1 MLKALI
7 ILPVS
12 FSLWFGLVKIFS
24 TNKEPTINVLS
35 KKVFNDFN
43 LVFRNIL
50 DILDS
55 LFKSFIQIYELLG
68 LILKNIVV
76 IFKSLSSTF
85 GQFINLLKVVGI
97 TLRRLINFAR
107 VKLIDL
113 KITIIFFN
121 IKPKSSYIWIKLL
134 KRESNISRIFLKTRW
149 KLFKTFCERTL
160 IEDSLFVETILT
172 KPNQIRNEIGRISK
186 ALSI

>member
-7 ILPVS
+7 ILPVL

-97 TLRRLINFAR
+97 TLMSIISLCKGLYDETRNITLFNSFEAILNQTKSAKNNVVRLFA
-107 VKLIDL
+107 VKGDNL
-113 KITIIFFN
+113 KNKEVT
-121 IKPKSSYIWIKLL
+121 L
-134 KRESNISRIFLKTRW
+134 
-149 KLFKTFCERTL
+149 ER
-160 IEDSLFVETILT
+160 
-172 KPNQIRNEIGRISK
+172 
-186 ALSI
+186 

>member
-12 FSLWFGLVKIFS
+12 FSIWFGLVKIFS
-24 TNKEPTINVLS
+24 TNKESTINVLS

-97 TLRRLINFAR
+97 TLMSIISLCKGLYDETRNITLFNSFEAILNQTKSAKNNVVRLFA
-107 VKLIDL
+107 VKGDELNN
-113 KITIIFFN
+113 K
-121 IKPKSSYIWIKLL
+121 
-134 KRESNISRIFLKTRW
+134 EA
-149 KLFKTFCERTL
+149 TL
-160 IEDSLFVETILT
+160 E
-172 KPNQIRNEIGRISK
+172 N
-186 ALSI
+186 

>member
-7 ILPVS
+7 ILPVL

-97 TLRRLINFAR
+97 TLMSIISLCKGLYDETRN
-107 VKLIDL
+107 
-113 KITIIFFN
+113 ITLFN
-121 IKPKSSYIWIKLL
+121 SFEAILNQTKSAKNNVV
-134 KRESNISRIFLKTRW
+134 R
-149 KLFKTFCERTL
+149 LFKVEVNDLNNKEVTLER
-160 IEDSLFVETILT
+160 
-172 KPNQIRNEIGRISK
+172 
-186 ALSI
+186 

>member
-7 ILPVS
+7 IIPVS

-97 TLRRLINFAR
+97 TLMSIISLCKGLYDETRNITLFNSFEAILNQTKSAKNNVVRLFA
-107 VKLIDL
+107 VKGDELNN
-113 KITIIFFN
+113 K
-121 IKPKSSYIWIKLL
+121 
-134 KRESNISRIFLKTRW
+134 EV
-149 KLFKTFCERTL
+149 TL
-160 IEDSLFVETILT
+160 E
-172 KPNQIRNEIGRISK
+172 N
-186 ALSI
+186 

>member
-7 ILPVS
+7 IFPLS
-12 FSLWFGLVKIFS
+12 FSIWFSLVKVFS
-24 TNKEPTINVLS
+24 KNKESSINTLS
-35 KKVFNDFN
+35 KKVFNNFS

-85 GQFINLLKVVGI
+85 EQFINLFKFIGLTLMSFISLCKGLYEETKNITSFYSLEAILNQTKSAKNNVV
-97 TLRRLINFAR
+97 
-107 VKLIDL
+107 
-113 KITIIFFN
+113 
-121 IKPKSSYIWIKLL
+121 
-134 KRESNISRIFLKTRW
+134 
-149 KLFKTFCERTL
+149 
-160 IEDSLFVETILT
+160 SLFTVKRDDLNKKKVTLE
-172 KPNQIRNEIGRISK
+172 R
-186 ALSI
+186 

>member
-7 ILPVS
+7 ILPVL

-85 GQFINLLKVVGI
+85 GKFINLLKVVGI
-97 TLRRLINFAR
+97 TLMSIISLCKGLYDETRNITLFNSFEAILNQTKSAKNNVVRLFA
-107 VKLIDL
+107 VKGDELNN
-113 KITIIFFN
+113 K
-121 IKPKSSYIWIKLL
+121 
-134 KRESNISRIFLKTRW
+134 EV
-149 KLFKTFCERTL
+149 TL
-160 IEDSLFVETILT
+160 E
-172 KPNQIRNEIGRISK
+172 N
-186 ALSI
+186 

>member
-7 ILPVS
+7 ILPIS
-12 FSLWFGLVKIFS
+12 FLIWFGLVRIFS
-24 TNKEPTINVLS
+24 TNKESSINVLS
-35 KKVFNDFN
+35 KKLLNSIH

-85 GQFINLLKVVGI
+85 GQFINLLKVIGI
-97 TLRRLINFAR
+97 TLMSIISLCKGLYDETRN
-107 VKLIDL
+107 
-113 KITIIFFN
+113 ITLFN
-121 IKPKSSYIWIKLL
+121 SFEAILNQTKSAKNNVV
-134 KRESNISRIFLKTRW
+134 R
-149 KLFKTFCERTL
+149 LFKVKENDLNNKELTLER
-160 IEDSLFVETILT
+160 
-172 KPNQIRNEIGRISK
+172 
-186 ALSI
+186 

>member
-7 ILPVS
+7 IIPVS

-97 TLRRLINFAR
+97 TLMS
-107 VKLIDL
+107 
-113 KITIIFFN
+113 IISLC
-121 IKPKSSYIWIKLL
+121 KGLYDET
-134 KRESNISRIFLKTRW
+134 RNISLFNSFEAILNQTKSAKNNVVRLFAVKGD
-149 KLFKTFCERTL
+149 KLNNKEITLER
-160 IEDSLFVETILT
+160 
-172 KPNQIRNEIGRISK
+172 
-186 ALSI
+186 

>member
-12 FSLWFGLVKIFS
+12 FSIWFGLVKIFS
-24 TNKEPTINVLS
+24 TNKESSINVLS
-35 KKVFNDFN
+35 KKVFHDFN

-85 GQFINLLKVVGI
+85 GQFINLLKVIGI
-97 TLRRLINFAR
+97 TLMSIISLCKGLYDETRNITLFNSFEAILNQTKSAKNNVVRLFA
-107 VKLIDL
+107 VKGDELNN
-113 KITIIFFN
+113 K
-121 IKPKSSYIWIKLL
+121 
-134 KRESNISRIFLKTRW
+134 EV
-149 KLFKTFCERTL
+149 TL
-160 IEDSLFVETILT
+160 E
-172 KPNQIRNEIGRISK
+172 N
-186 ALSI
+186 

>member
-24 TNKEPTINVLS
+24 QNKESSINVLS
-35 KKVFNDFN
+35 KKVFHDFN

-97 TLRRLINFAR
+97 TLMSIISLCKGLYNETRNITLFNSFEAILNQTKSAKNNVVRLFA
-107 VKLIDL
+107 VKGDQLNN
-113 KITIIFFN
+113 KEIT
-121 IKPKSSYIWIKLL
+121 L
-134 KRESNISRIFLKTRW
+134 
-149 KLFKTFCERTL
+149 ER
-160 IEDSLFVETILT
+160 
-172 KPNQIRNEIGRISK
+172 
-186 ALSI
+186 

>member
-1 MLKALI
+1 MVNALI
-7 ILPVS
+7 ILLVS

-97 TLRRLINFAR
+97 TLMS
-107 VKLIDL
+107 
-113 KITIIFFN
+113 IISLC
-121 IKPKSSYIWIKLL
+121 KGLYDET
-134 KRESNISRIFLKTRW
+134 RNIS
-149 KLFKTFCERTL
+149 LFNSFEAILNQTKSAKNNVVRLFAVKGDELNNKEVTL
-160 IEDSLFVETILT
+160 E
-172 KPNQIRNEIGRISK
+172 N
-186 ALSI
+186 

>member
-7 ILPVS
+7 ILPVL

-24 TNKEPTINVLS
+24 TNKEPRINVLS

-97 TLRRLINFAR
+97 TLMSIISLCKGLYDETRNITLFNSFEAILNQTKSAKNNVVRLFA
-107 VKLIDL
+107 VKGDELNN
-113 KITIIFFN
+113 K
-121 IKPKSSYIWIKLL
+121 
-134 KRESNISRIFLKTRW
+134 EV
-149 KLFKTFCERTL
+149 TL
-160 IEDSLFVETILT
+160 E
-172 KPNQIRNEIGRISK
+172 N
-186 ALSI
+186 

>member
-7 ILPVS
+7 ILPVL

-97 TLRRLINFAR
+97 TLMSIISLCKGLYDETRNITLFNSFEAILNQTKSARNNVFRLFA
-107 VKLIDL
+107 VKGDELNN
-113 KITIIFFN
+113 K
-121 IKPKSSYIWIKLL
+121 
-134 KRESNISRIFLKTRW
+134 EV
-149 KLFKTFCERTL
+149 TL
-160 IEDSLFVETILT
+160 E
-172 KPNQIRNEIGRISK
+172 N
-186 ALSI
+186 

>member
-7 ILPVS
+7 ILPVL

-85 GQFINLLKVVGI
+85 GQFINLLKVIGI
-97 TLRRLINFAR
+97 TLMSIISLCKGLYDETRNITLFNSFEAILNQTKSAKNNVVRLFA
-107 VKLIDL
+107 VKGDELNN
-113 KITIIFFN
+113 K
-121 IKPKSSYIWIKLL
+121 
-134 KRESNISRIFLKTRW
+134 EV
-149 KLFKTFCERTL
+149 TL
-160 IEDSLFVETILT
+160 E
-172 KPNQIRNEIGRISK
+172 N
-186 ALSI
+186 

>member
-7 ILPVS
+7 ILPVL

-76 IFKSLSSTF
+76 IFKSLSSTY

-97 TLRRLINFAR
+97 TLMSIISLCKGLYDETRNITLFNSFEAILNQTKSAKNNVVRLFA
-107 VKLIDL
+107 VKGDELNN
-113 KITIIFFN
+113 K
-121 IKPKSSYIWIKLL
+121 
-134 KRESNISRIFLKTRW
+134 EV
-149 KLFKTFCERTL
+149 TL
-160 IEDSLFVETILT
+160 E
-172 KPNQIRNEIGRISK
+172 N
-186 ALSI
+186 

>member
-12 FSLWFGLVKIFS
+12 FSIWFGLVKIFS
-24 TNKEPTINVLS
+24 KNKESSINVLL
-35 KKVFNDFN
+35 KKIFHDFN

-97 TLRRLINFAR
+97 TLMSIISLCKGLYDETRNITLFNSFEAILNQTKSAKNNVVRLFA
-107 VKLIDL
+107 VKGDELNNKEVTL
-113 KITIIFFN
+113 
-121 IKPKSSYIWIKLL
+121 
-134 KRESNISRIFLKTRW
+134 
-149 KLFKTFCERTL
+149 ER
-160 IEDSLFVETILT
+160 
-172 KPNQIRNEIGRISK
+172 
-186 ALSI
+186 

>member
-12 FSLWFGLVKIFS
+12 FSIWFGLVKIFS
-24 TNKEPTINVLS
+24 TNKESPINVLS

-68 LILKNIVV
+68 LILKNIIV

-85 GQFINLLKVVGI
+85 GKFINLLKFIGI
-97 TLRRLINFAR
+97 TLMS
-107 VKLIDL
+107 
-113 KITIIFFN
+113 II
-121 IKPKSSYIWIKLL
+121 
-134 KRESNISRIFLKTRW
+134 
-149 KLFKTFCERTL
+149 
-160 IEDSLFVETILT
+160 SLFNGLYDETRNITLFNSFEAILNQT
-172 KPNQIRNEIGRISK
+172 KSAKNNVVRLFAVKGDELNNKEVT
-186 ALSI
+186 LEN

>member
-85 GQFINLLKVVGI
+85 GQFINLLKDIGI
-97 TLRRLINFAR
+97 TLMS
-107 VKLIDL
+107 
-113 KITIIFFN
+113 II
-121 IKPKSSYIWIKLL
+121 S
-134 KRESNISRIFLKTRW
+134 
-149 KLFKTFCERTL
+149 LFKGLYDETRNIALFNSFEAILNQTKTAKNNVVRLFAVKRDDLNNKKVTLER
-160 IEDSLFVETILT
+160 
-172 KPNQIRNEIGRISK
+172 
-186 ALSI
+186 

>member
-97 TLRRLINFAR
+97 TLMSIISLCKGLYDETRNITLFNSFEAILNQTKSAKNNVVRLFA
-107 VKLIDL
+107 VKGDQLNN
-113 KITIIFFN
+113 KEIT
-121 IKPKSSYIWIKLL
+121 L
-134 KRESNISRIFLKTRW
+134 
-149 KLFKTFCERTL
+149 ER
-160 IEDSLFVETILT
+160 
-172 KPNQIRNEIGRISK
+172 
-186 ALSI
+186 

>member
-7 ILPVS
+7 ILPVL

-85 GQFINLLKVVGI
+85 GQFINLLKVIGI
-97 TLRRLINFAR
+97 TLMSIISLCKGLYDETRNITLFNSFEAILNQTKSAKNNVVRLFA
-107 VKLIDL
+107 VKGDKLNN
-113 KITIIFFN
+113 KEIT
-121 IKPKSSYIWIKLL
+121 L
-134 KRESNISRIFLKTRW
+134 
-149 KLFKTFCERTL
+149 ER
-160 IEDSLFVETILT
+160 
-172 KPNQIRNEIGRISK
+172 
-186 ALSI
+186 

>member
-7 ILPVS
+7 ILPVL

-35 KKVFNDFN
+35 KKVFNDLN

-97 TLRRLINFAR
+97 TLMSIISLCKGLYDETRNITLFNSFEAILNQTKSAKNNVVRLFA
-107 VKLIDL
+107 VKGDELNN
-113 KITIIFFN
+113 K
-121 IKPKSSYIWIKLL
+121 
-134 KRESNISRIFLKTRW
+134 EV
-149 KLFKTFCERTL
+149 TL
-160 IEDSLFVETILT
+160 E
-172 KPNQIRNEIGRISK
+172 N
-186 ALSI
+186 

>member
-85 GQFINLLKVVGI
+85 GQFINLLKVIAI
-97 TLRRLINFAR
+97 TLMSIISLCKGLYDETRNITLFNSFEAILNQTKSAKNNVVRLFA
-107 VKLIDL
+107 VKGDELNN
-113 KITIIFFN
+113 K
-121 IKPKSSYIWIKLL
+121 
-134 KRESNISRIFLKTRW
+134 EV
-149 KLFKTFCERTL
+149 TL
-160 IEDSLFVETILT
+160 E
-172 KPNQIRNEIGRISK
+172 N
-186 ALSI
+186 

>member
-12 FSLWFGLVKIFS
+12 FSIWFGLVKIFS
-24 TNKEPTINVLS
+24 KNKESSINVLS
-35 KKVFNDFN
+35 KKVFHDFN

-85 GQFINLLKVVGI
+85 VQFINLLKVIGISLISFIALCKGLYEETKNI
-97 TLRRLINFAR
+97 TLSNSLEAILNQTKFAKNNVVRLFT
-107 VKLIDL
+107 VKRDDL
-113 KITIIFFN
+113 NNKEVT
-121 IKPKSSYIWIKLL
+121 L
-134 KRESNISRIFLKTRW
+134 
-149 KLFKTFCERTL
+149 ER
-160 IEDSLFVETILT
+160 
-172 KPNQIRNEIGRISK
+172 
-186 ALSI
+186 

>member
-12 FSLWFGLVKIFS
+12 FSIWFGFVKIFS
-24 TNKEPTINVLS
+24 INKESTINVLS

-85 GQFINLLKVVGI
+85 GQFINLLKVIGI
-97 TLRRLINFAR
+97 TLISFISLCKGLYKETKNITLVNSFEAILNQTKSAKNNVVRLFA
-107 VKLIDL
+107 VKGDELNN
-113 KITIIFFN
+113 K
-121 IKPKSSYIWIKLL
+121 
-134 KRESNISRIFLKTRW
+134 EV
-149 KLFKTFCERTL
+149 TL
-160 IEDSLFVETILT
+160 E
-172 KPNQIRNEIGRISK
+172 N
-186 ALSI
+186 

>member
-12 FSLWFGLVKIFS
+12 FSIWFGLVKIFS
-24 TNKEPTINVLS
+24 TNKESTINVLS

-85 GQFINLLKVVGI
+85 GQFINLLKVIGI
-97 TLRRLINFAR
+97 TLMS
-107 VKLIDL
+107 
-113 KITIIFFN
+113 II
-121 IKPKSSYIWIKLL
+121 S
-134 KRESNISRIFLKTRW
+134 
-149 KLFKTFCERTL
+149 LFKGLYDETRNIALFNSFEAILNQTKTAKNNVVRLFAVKRDDLNNKKVTLER
-160 IEDSLFVETILT
+160 
-172 KPNQIRNEIGRISK
+172 
-186 ALSI
+186 

>member
-1 MLKALI
+1 MLKALF

-12 FSLWFGLVKIFS
+12 FSIWFGLVKIFS
-24 TNKEPTINVLS
+24 TNKESTINVLS

-97 TLRRLINFAR
+97 TLMSIISLCKGLYDETRNITLFNSFEAILNQTKSAKNNVVRLFA
-107 VKLIDL
+107 VKGDELNN
-113 KITIIFFN
+113 K
-121 IKPKSSYIWIKLL
+121 
-134 KRESNISRIFLKTRW
+134 EV
-149 KLFKTFCERTL
+149 TL
-160 IEDSLFVETILT
+160 E
-172 KPNQIRNEIGRISK
+172 N
-186 ALSI
+186 

>member
-7 ILPVS
+7 IFPVL
-12 FSLWFGLVKIFS
+12 FSIWFGLVKIFS

-97 TLRRLINFAR
+97 TLMSIISLCKGLYDETRNITLFNSFEAILNQTKSAKNNVVRLFA
-107 VKLIDL
+107 VKGDELNN
-113 KITIIFFN
+113 K
-121 IKPKSSYIWIKLL
+121 
-134 KRESNISRIFLKTRW
+134 EV
-149 KLFKTFCERTL
+149 TL
-160 IEDSLFVETILT
+160 E
-172 KPNQIRNEIGRISK
+172 N
-186 ALSI
+186 